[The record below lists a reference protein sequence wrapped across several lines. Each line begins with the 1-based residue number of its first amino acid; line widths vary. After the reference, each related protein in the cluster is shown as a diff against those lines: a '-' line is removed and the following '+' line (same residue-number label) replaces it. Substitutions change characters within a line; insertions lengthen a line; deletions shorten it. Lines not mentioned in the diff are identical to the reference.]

1 VHPFRFGLVA
11 APRGTGEQWVAT
23 ARRALDLGFGTLL
36 VPDGL
41 GLHAPMPALAT
52 AAAAVPGLR
61 VGPFVLAAP
70 LRPPRAA
77 AWEGHSMSVLTDGRF
92 DFGIGTGRPDARG
105 EVEQLG
111 RPWGSGAQRLGQL
124 QETVA
129 LLRALEEDDGH
140 TPVLIAAGGPRA
152 LAFAAAEADIVTLG
166 AQPATP
172 RAEVVAMADRLR
184 ELAGPREPQLSM
196 NVFAVGDEIPSW
208 MARFAGDVTNL
219 PADTLA
225 LLRGTPQQMAD
236 ELHRR
241 RDSLGV
247 SYYAVGEA
255 FAEPFAP
262 VAELLAG
269 R

>member
-1 VHPFRFGLVA
+1 VA

-23 ARRALDLGFGTLL
+23 ARLALDHGFGTLL

-70 LRPPRAA
+70 LRPPRSA
-77 AWEGHSMSVLTDGRF
+77 AWEGHSMTVLTDGRF
-92 DFGIGTGRPDARG
+92 EFGIGTGRPDARG

-111 RPWGSGAQRLGQL
+111 RPWGSGAQRLEQL
-124 QETVA
+124 KETVA
-129 LLRALEEDDGH
+129 HLRELDGDGH

-152 LAFAAAEADIVTLG
+152 LAFAAAEADIVTLA

-172 RAEVVAMADRLR
+172 RAQVVAMADRLR
-184 ELAGPREPQLSM
+184 ELAGPREPEISM
-196 NVFAVGDEIPSW
+196 NVFAVGDEIPPW
-208 MARFAGDVTNL
+208 MARFAGDVSNL

-225 LLRGTPQQMAD
+225 LLRGTPREMAD
-236 ELHRR
+236 ELRRR
-241 RDSLGV
+241 RDTLGV
-247 SYYAVGEA
+247 SYFAVGEA
-255 FAEPFAP
+255 FAELFAP

>member
-23 ARRALDLGFGTLL
+23 ARRALDHGFGTLL

-70 LRPPRAA
+70 LRPPRSA
-77 AWEGHSMSVLTDGRF
+77 AWEGHSMTVLTDGRF
-92 DFGIGTGRPDARG
+92 EFGIGTGRPDARG
-105 EVEQLG
+105 EVEQVG
-111 RPWGSGAQRLGQL
+111 RPWGSGAQRLEQL
-124 QETVA
+124 KETVA
-129 LLRALEEDDGH
+129 HLRELDGDGH

-152 LAFAAAEADIVTLG
+152 LAFAAAEADIVTLA

-184 ELAGPREPQLSM
+184 ELAGPREPEISM
-196 NVFAVGDEIPSW
+196 NVFAVGDEIPPW
-208 MARFAGDVTNL
+208 MARFAGDVSNL
-219 PADTLA
+219 SADTLA
-225 LLRGTPQQMAD
+225 LLRGTPREMAD
-236 ELHRR
+236 ELRRR
-241 RDSLGV
+241 RDTLGV
-247 SYYAVGEA
+247 SYFAVGEA
-255 FAEPFAP
+255 FAELFAP

>member
-1 VHPFRFGLVA
+1 MHPFRFGLVA

-23 ARRALDLGFGTLL
+23 ARRALVNGFGTLL

-41 GLHAPMPALAT
+41 ALHAPMPALAT

-92 DFGIGTGRPDARG
+92 EFGIGTGRPDARG

-111 RPWGSGAQRLGQL
+111 RPWGSGAQRLEQL

-129 LLRALEEDDGH
+129 HLRELDGDGH

-152 LAFAAAEADIVTLG
+152 LAFAAAEADIVTLA
-166 AQPATP
+166 AQASTP
-172 RAEVVAMADRLR
+172 RAEVAAMADRLR
-184 ELAGPREPQLSM
+184 ELAGPRTPELSM
-196 NVFAVGDEIPSW
+196 NVFAVGDEIPPW
-208 MARFAGDVTNL
+208 MARFAGDVSNL

-236 ELHRR
+236 ELQRR
-241 RDSLGV
+241 RETLGV

-255 FAEPFAP
+255 FAELFAP